1 VDVQLEGQVDPIAEA
16 SGTPAN
22 AALAGFNRCV
32 PRRRFI
38 DLYKLGGPVAW
49 TADPSDAWIQL
60 DKTKGALSATHGH
73 ERVWVSVNAAKAP
86 HGDRVTG
93 TIRLTAGGKTWPIQ
107 VALFNPATKVAPGTF
122 VEENGVIAID
132 AGHFATQKPSAGGA
146 RWTVV
151 DGLGRTGHA
160 LALLPT
166 TGPSLREP
174 DAIRTGAAV
183 AEYPIQAFTGGQA
196 KVSIEAL
203 PTQPINDQMALITAI
218 SIDDGAPVLLKFRQ
232 GDDEKNPVWQANALR
247 DAMMA
252 EGVIDVPAG
261 RHVLRLWGADPS
273 VVADRIVLDLGGLRP
288 SYLGPPE
295 TRAR

>member
-1 VDVQLEGQVDPIAEA
+1 M
-16 SGTPAN
+16 
-22 AALAGFNRCV
+22 
-32 PRRRFI
+32 
-38 DLYKLGGPVAW
+38 
-49 TADPSDAWIQL
+49 
-60 DKTKGALSATHGH
+60 SATHGH
-73 ERVWVSVNAAKAP
+73 ERVWVSVDAARAP
-86 HGDRVTG
+86 HGDQIVG
-93 TIRLTAGGKTWPIQ
+93 TIRLTAAGKTWPIQ
-107 VALFNPATKVAPGTF
+107 VALFNPATKIAAGTF

-132 AGHFATQKPSAGGA
+132 AGHFASEKPASGGA

-174 DAIRTGAAV
+174 DAIRAGAAV
-183 AEYPIQAFTGGQA
+183 AEYPIQAFKGGPA
-196 KVSIEAL
+196 KVFIEAL
-203 PTQPINDQMALITAI
+203 PTRAINDPMALVTAI
-218 SIDDGAPVLLKFRQ
+218 SIDNGAPVTLKFRQ
-232 GDDEKNPVWQANALR
+232 GDDEKDPVWQANALR

-252 EGVIDVPAG
+252 EGAIDVPAG

-273 VVADRIVLDLGGLRP
+273 VNPDRIVLDLGGLRP